1 MANVKFKRIANSS
14 TINDYPVD
22 DGSFWVTGDGKS
34 YIDYGQNRVPTNGTL
49 DNQMSDTSRNGVE
62 NKVIK
67 EYVDTNKV
75 IVSTVWE
82 NPNPTQAFSSQNI
95 TLLSSDYDYL
105 DIYYYD
111 WNDSNIGYKDLLCQ
125 RIPKGASSQLITGLV
140 YNSKGYFGTRRV
152 TYQDDTTYT
161 VGTGYKIIDNGSVTF
176 GTNNNWN
183 VPVKIIS
190 YKYQ

>member
-67 EYVDTNKV
+67 EYVDDYVDEKVLSVYSSTETEIGKWINNKPIYRKV
-75 IVSTVWE
+75 LTFTTGNSAGNISVPIDVDNIEMFT
-82 NPNPTQAFSSQNI
+82 NI
-95 TLLSSDYDYL
+95 TGFTYNSSNGEQRIL
-105 DIYYYD
+105 PNVYYD
-111 WNDSNIGYKDLLCQ
+111 MNGIYTIGVYLV
-125 RIPKGASSQLITGLV
+125 RRNSISITYGSSRTNLSGYLIV
-140 YNSKGYFGTRRV
+140 E
-152 TYQDDTTYT
+152 YT
-161 VGTGYKIIDNGSVTF
+161 KLTD
-176 GTNNNWN
+176 
-183 VPVKIIS
+183 
-190 YKYQ
+190 